1 MEQLPELRLEPRLE
15 VPAGGPDGEQGSV
28 GQPAAA
34 RRGSAPSRLGPER
47 RSRNEWSPRTARKGR
62 LARSRRRHG
71 GLRAERSSP
80 ATKGD
85 RRRRAQLE
93 KAADAGRKARQAVGA
108 GTADCGWSTATRRPC
123 GSGDA
128 ERNLKRPRVRE
139 NLARRSTPD
148 WQDAGALQAPGR
160 QWGTASTAMGRSKPI
175 RSGPGQL
182 PGRVQD
188 AARTPYLGSGCAQDG
203 IGGAAEAR
211 AGGDGVRPSRG
222 TENRALTNREHWR
235 GWQGD
240 GAQERRRCTRTWA
253 RLPRLAGP
261 GGRLNT

>member
-1 MEQLPELRLEPRLE
+1 MEQLPEPRLEPRLE

-34 RRGSAPSRLGPER
+34 WKGSAPSRLGPER
-47 RSRNEWSPRTARKGR
+47 RSRNEWSTRTARKGR

-71 GLRAERSSP
+71 GLRAERSSQ
-80 ATKGD
+80 ATKGV
-85 RRRRAQLE
+85 RRRRAQHE

-160 QWGTASTAMGRSKPI
+160 QWGTASTAMGRSS
-175 RSGPGQL
+175 RSEVGRANYRAGSRTP
-182 PGRVQD
+182 PGRRILAAGAHKMVSAGRRKPGREGTESARL
-188 AARTPYLGSGCAQDG
+188 AARKT
-203 IGGAAEAR
+203 
-211 AGGDGVRPSRG
+211 
-222 TENRALTNREHWR
+222 
-235 GWQGD
+235 
-240 GAQERRRCTRTWA
+240 
-253 RLPRLAGP
+253 
-261 GGRLNT
+261 GR